1 VIPDNLVYV
10 LNGLGSGIGPIQDL
24 LGRHLATG
32 PAGKADEGDI
42 SSHRG
47 GNIDRKGRR
56 ERVRRNCE
64 ISNGHGQRRSA
75 IAHLDLEN
83 ISAVKIDATGK
94 GSRRHHPK
102 VVCTVSG
109 ELELAPSA

>member
-1 VIPDNLVYV
+1 MIADNLA

-24 LGRHLATG
+24 LGRRLATG
-32 PAGKADEGDI
+32 PPCKTDESDI

-64 ISNGHGQRRSA
+64 ICNGHGQRRSA
-75 IAHLDLEN
+75 IAHMDLK
-83 ISAVKIDATGK
+83 IS
-94 GSRRHHPK
+94 P
-102 VVCTVSG
+102 
-109 ELELAPSA
+109 L